1 VKNYFNFRKGQEK
14 RPAAAA
20 LQYDPLKPEPPQVIA
35 VGRGVTA
42 DEIVRVAKEHGI
54 PLLEEP
60 GLVEALARLD
70 VSDRIP
76 RELYAVVAEVLAYV
90 YRVDAAFRERTD
102 RSRPHARS
110 SE

>member
-1 VKNYFNFRKGQEK
+1 MSGFFDFRKRVFK

-20 LQYDPLKPEPPQVIA
+20 LQYDPLKAEPPQVVA

-42 DEIVRVAKEHGI
+42 EEIVRVAKEHNV
-54 PLLEEP
+54 PLYEDA

-70 VSDRIP
+70 VSDCVP

-90 YRVDAAFRERTD
+90 YRVDAQMKG
-102 RSRPHARS
+102 
-110 SE
+110 

>member
-1 VKNYFNFRKGQEK
+1 MSGFFDFRKRVFK

-20 LQYDPLKPEPPQVIA
+20 LQYDPLKSEPPQVVA

-42 DEIVRVAKEHGI
+42 EEIVRVAKEHNV
-54 PLLEEP
+54 PLYEDA

-70 VSDRIP
+70 VSDAVP

-90 YRVDAAFRERTD
+90 YRIDAQTKA
-102 RSRPHARS
+102 S
-110 SE
+110 

>member
-1 VKNYFNFRKGQEK
+1 MSGFFDFRKRVFK

-20 LQYDPLKPEPPQVIA
+20 LQYDPLKSEPPQVVA

-42 DEIVRVAKEHGI
+42 EEIVRVAKEHNV
-54 PLLEEP
+54 PLYEDA

-70 VSDRIP
+70 ISDCVP

-90 YRVDAAFRERTD
+90 YRVD
-102 RSRPHARS
+102 
-110 SE
+110 SEMKGKAG

>member
-1 VKNYFNFRKGQEK
+1 MSKFFDFRKQVFK

-20 LQYDPLKPEPPQVIA
+20 LQFDPVLAEPPQVVA

-42 DEIVRVAKEHGI
+42 EEIVRVAKEHGI
-54 PLLEEP
+54 PLYEDA

-70 VSDRIP
+70 VSDYIP

-90 YRVDAAFRERTD
+90 YRVDAEMKGRA
-102 RSRPHARS
+102 S
-110 SE
+110 

>member
-1 VKNYFNFRKGQEK
+1 MSGGFFDFRKRVSK

-20 LQYDPLKPEPPQVIA
+20 LSYDPLKPEPPEVLA

-42 DEIVRVAKEHGI
+42 AEIISIAQEHGV
-54 PLLEEP
+54 PLYEDA

-70 VSDRIP
+70 VADRVP

-90 YRVDAAFRERTD
+90 YRVDADMKGAA
-102 RSRPHARS
+102 S
-110 SE
+110 

>member
-1 VKNYFNFRKGQEK
+1 MSGFFDFRKRVFK

-20 LQYDPLKPEPPQVIA
+20 LHYDPLKSNPPQVVA

-42 DEIVRVAKEHGI
+42 EEIVRVAKEHNV
-54 PLLEEP
+54 PLYEDA

-70 VSDRIP
+70 ISDSVP

-90 YRVDAAFRERTD
+90 YRIDAQTKA
-102 RSRPHARS
+102 S
-110 SE
+110 